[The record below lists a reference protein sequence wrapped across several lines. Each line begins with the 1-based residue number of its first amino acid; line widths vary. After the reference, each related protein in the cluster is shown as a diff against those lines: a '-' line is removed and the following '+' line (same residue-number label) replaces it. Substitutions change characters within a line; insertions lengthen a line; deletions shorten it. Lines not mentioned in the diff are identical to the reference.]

1 MFPPHPGSLLDA
13 WPKGRHL
20 ILYDK
25 TCDKLSENPAHALY
39 YYTEPGDPAAI
50 VVGPESLSCFRLH
63 RLAPAAATSADADA
77 LSWGGAPGRMDERGA
92 RAA

>member
-50 VVGPESLSCFRLH
+50 VVGPEVGRTFRLW
-63 RLAPAAATSADADA
+63 LAGFRRCCGSEPLMLQAAQACSG
-77 LSWGGAPGRMDERGA
+77 SSNER
-92 RAA
+92 RR